1 MEQLRRE
8 RAQADALALASWVAQ
23 PREGE
28 ARHEITPVLNWML
41 CRGGSIGVHP
51 LTIENGNTG
60 FVIDVTGR
68 PVSAPTNIG
77 LASVTLDLRVEAY
90 SVVRSESSRQP
101 NFGQMWYAPLVLR
114 GGAEWSL
121 LTALHDLCP
130 IAVNMWLMAANPSD
144 EVVTLNVQVSGF
156 RTSLRACLPV
166 RRADGSDAVQDT
178 YNRVMDIFT
187 KGIDTSTALGQFY
200 QSKVLS
206 QLPISLPE
214 YLERVFL
221 TTRHKKDLAVL
232 SLDEGVNNQLARQS
246 ANMPVALLLP
256 TLQGGVVPTQQAVD
270 GSPDQQVIGR
280 RQRRITVK
288 QE

>member
-23 PREGE
+23 PREGD
-28 ARHEITPVLNWML
+28 ARIEILPVINWML
-41 CRGGSIGVHP
+41 CRGGSIGAHP
-51 LTIENGNTG
+51 LTIENGSTG

-77 LASVTLDLRVEAY
+77 LASVTLDLRIDAY

-101 NFGQMWYAPLVLR
+101 NFGQMWYAPITLR

-121 LTALHDLCP
+121 LTALNDLCP
-130 IAVNMWLMAANPSD
+130 IAVNMWLMAAKPED

-156 RTSLRACLPV
+156 RTCLRACLPV
-166 RRADGSDAVQDT
+166 RRQDGSEAVQDT

-187 KGIDTSTALGQFY
+187 KGIDTSTPLGQFY

-221 TTRHKKDLAVL
+221 TTRHKKDLPVL

-256 TLQGGVVPTQQAVD
+256 TLQGGVVPTPQAT
-270 GSPDQQVIGR
+270 GSSPEVPVGTR
-280 RQRRITVK
+280 RPRRITIS
-288 QE
+288 

>member
-8 RAQADALALASWVAQ
+8 RAQADALALASWVSQ
-23 PREGE
+23 PREGN
-28 ARHEITPVLNWML
+28 ARTEVLPVLNWML
-41 CRGGSIGVHP
+41 CRGGVVGAHP
-51 LTIENGNTG
+51 LTIESGATG

-68 PVSAPTNIG
+68 PVSVPTNIG
-77 LASVTLDLRVEAY
+77 LASVSLDLRVEAY
-90 SVVRSESSRQP
+90 SVVRSDAAKHP
-101 NFGQMWYAPLVLR
+101 NFGQMWYAPLLLR

-121 LTALHDLCP
+121 LTALNDLCP
-130 IAVNMWLMAANPSD
+130 IAVNTWLMAAKPDD

-156 RTSLRACLPV
+156 RTALRVCLPV
-166 RRADGSDAVQDT
+166 RRQDGSDAVQDT

-187 KGIDTSTALGQFY
+187 KGIDTSTALGQFF

-221 TTRHKKDLAVL
+221 TTRHKKDLPVL
-232 SLDEGVNNQLARQS
+232 SPDDAVNNQIARQS

-256 TLQGGVVPTQQAVD
+256 TLQSGVVPPSQA
-270 GSPDQQVIGR
+270 GSNSPAPFVGGR
-280 RQRRITVK
+280 RQRRITVS